1 MSKRKRQEKPPK
13 AAKKAKPADPK
24 PSKQPSKQ
32 PSKSAAKQPPGPTA
46 AAAPG
51 LLDSPST
58 SQEGTGPSQLTVFK
72 TWPKYF
78 IYKLP
83 NSYSKC
89 AGLILGGH
97 SVNVLEV
104 KG

>member
-24 PSKQPSKQ
+24 PSKQPSK
-32 PSKSAAKQPPGPTA
+32 SAAKQPPGPTA

-51 LLDSPST
+51 LLGCPST
-58 SQEGTGPSQLTVFK
+58 SQEGTGPSKLTVFK
-72 TWPKYF
+72 TWPKHF

-89 AGLILGGH
+89 AGSILGGH